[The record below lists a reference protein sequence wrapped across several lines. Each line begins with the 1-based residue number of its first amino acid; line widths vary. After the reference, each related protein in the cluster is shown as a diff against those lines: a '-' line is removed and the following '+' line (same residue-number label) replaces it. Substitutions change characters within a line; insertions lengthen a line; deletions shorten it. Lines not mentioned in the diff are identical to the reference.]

1 MRGILLAGGAGTRL
15 GSRTGGANKHLLEVA
30 GRSMLDRGMDK
41 LLAAGVD
48 EILVVTGADHAG
60 ALGAALA
67 DWSGKLPWRLVPQDH
82 PGGIGQ
88 ALGLCAPHLEDPA
101 ERLAV
106 LLADNLFSAPLGPL
120 VDDWAAHGPAARIHW
135 QSVPDPERYG
145 VAVLDEAGRILRIV
159 EKPASPCGSLA
170 VTGIYL
176 LPAEAAEVSR
186 RCAPSPRGE
195 VEIVSVLEH
204 YLQGGRLDGRELPG
218 WWIDAGT
225 PDSIA
230 AAEAFFSGEAQGGPS
245 GGR

>member
-15 GSRTGGANKHLLEVA
+15 GDRTGGANKHLLEVA
-30 GRSMLDRGMDK
+30 GRTMLDRGMDK

-48 EILVVTGADHAG
+48 EILVVTGVDHAR
-60 ALGAALA
+60 ALRAALEE
-67 DWSGKLPWRLVPQDH
+67 WTGKLPWRLIPQDH

-88 ALGLCAPHLEDPA
+88 ALGLCAAHLEDPA

-120 VDDWAAHGPAARIHW
+120 VDDWAAHGAAARIHW
-135 QSVPDPERYG
+135 QTVPDPERFG
-145 VAVLDEAGRILRIV
+145 VAVRDAEGRILRIV
-159 EKPASPCGSLA
+159 EKPATPCGSLA

-176 LPAEAAEVSR
+176 LPAEAAEVARS
-186 RCAPSPRGE
+186 CPPSPRGE
-195 VEIVSVLEH
+195 VEIVTVLEH
-204 YLQGGRLDGRELPG
+204 YLQVGRLDGRELPG

-225 PDSIA
+225 PESIA
-230 AAEAFFSGEAQGGPS
+230 AAEAFFAGEAQEGRS